1 MAEKILKIKGEWDRK
16 DVLIDGLFLC
26 PRFSI
31 SQNRMADSF
40 GWGDLSPE
48 TNQLGLALALYIH
61 SRFCV
66 YVGIRQ
72 LSEKITTEL
81 LSKLP
86 QADFEINIDV
96 TKYTTPPEPVMET
109 KDNSGN
115 WRWIDCTFNGTNT
128 SVYYRSTPI
137 VINYDE
143 EVTP

>member
-26 PRFSI
+26 PSFSI

-61 SRFCV
+61 GVFCIFM
-66 YVGIRQ
+66 GIRS

-86 QADFEINIDV
+86 QADFEIFLDV
-96 TKYTTPPEPVMET
+96 TKYTTPPEPT
-109 KDNSGN
+109 IKNKDSEWQWVGY
-115 WRWIDCTFNGTNT
+115 TSNGTAT
-128 SVYYRSTPI
+128 
-137 VINYDE
+137 D
-143 EVTP
+143 VTTGHWQRT